1 MNQAKDAIAACTLAV
16 QQSPTELRYQYQMA
30 RAMETEAPEKAFEI
44 HNKLAH
50 LGYPVAYDN
59 LGWLE
64 IKLHK
69 NFGEAIKDFEAGSQ
83 LQDPDS
89 IVSLAEMID
98 KGYVPTDRPQELK
111 YQLLRSAADLGHQG
125 AQGEYEEKRK

>member
-1 MNQAKDAIAACTLAV
+1 
-16 QQSPTELRYQYQMA
+16 
-30 RAMETEAPEKAFEI
+30 METEAPEKAFEI
-44 HNKLAH
+44 YNNLAH

-89 IVSLAEMID
+89 IVSLREMID
-98 KGYVPTDRPQELK
+98 KRYVPIDRPPA
-111 YQLLRSAADLGHQG
+111 QLQI
-125 AQGEYEEKRK
+125 EEEDDENRK